1 MTDTQNVSAHGKCFK
16 NGKFQGGALGTAMGH
31 FQGQPEIAKKK
42 ILYLFFIFFGGGS
55 PTSRMLLEGKLSL

>member
-42 ILYLFFIFFGGGS
+42 IL
-55 PTSRMLLEGKLSL
+55 

>member
-31 FQGQPEIAKKK
+31 FQGQHEIANKKR
-42 ILYLFFIFFGGGS
+42 LFFFLGGGLL
-55 PTSRMLLEGKLSL
+55 LLECCRKVN

>member
-42 ILYLFFIFFGGGS
+42 ILCLFIFFS

>member
-31 FQGQPEIAKKK
+31 FQGQPKMAKKK
-42 ILYLFFIFFGGGS
+42 GSLFIFS
-55 PTSRMLLEGKLSL
+55 CDKQLKK